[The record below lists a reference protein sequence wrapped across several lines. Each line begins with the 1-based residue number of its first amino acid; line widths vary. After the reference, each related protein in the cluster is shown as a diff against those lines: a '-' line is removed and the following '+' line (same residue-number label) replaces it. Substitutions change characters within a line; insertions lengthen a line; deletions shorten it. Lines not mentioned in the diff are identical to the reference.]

1 LQTRAKLNGLGKE
14 NSVISKEIA
23 NNALQGRTVLDIIAS
38 KKGEEANQLQFYA
51 DVISGNIKQH
61 KKTTTTDKETGKE
74 VVKVEEIEPS
84 ISERLKAR
92 EKLDSLLG
100 IDDVSKV
107 IGEVEVNKDITIK
120 IVDTTAP
127 KELVDDS
134 PIIDA
139 ETIEE
144 TEVDSESDDDE

>member
-1 LQTRAKLNGLGKE
+1 
-14 NSVISKEIA
+14 
-23 NNALQGRTVLDIIAS
+23 
-38 KKGEEANQLQFYA
+38 
-51 DVISGNIKQH
+51 
-61 KKTTTTDKETGKE
+61 
-74 VVKVEEIEPS
+74 
-84 ISERLKAR
+84 
-92 EKLDSLLG
+92 LLG

-144 TEVDSESDDDE
+144 TNIDSESDDDE

>member
-1 LQTRAKLNGLGKE
+1 
-14 NSVISKEIA
+14 
-23 NNALQGRTVLDIIAS
+23 VLDIIAS

-100 IDDVSKV
+100 IDDVTKV

-127 KELVDDS
+127 KDVIEQVPVIDV
-134 PIIDA
+134 DA
-139 ETIEE
+139 EELEE
-144 TEVDSESDDDE
+144 TEDSESESENDE